1 MGISPTTQDSRSG
14 SMSTSGLNFQ
24 DKLLKLRYSN
34 GLQEI
39 EFSWQRIEEV
49 VRGLSI
55 VETLE

>member
-1 MGISPTTQDSRSG
+1 
-14 SMSTSGLNFQ
+14 MSTSGLNFQ